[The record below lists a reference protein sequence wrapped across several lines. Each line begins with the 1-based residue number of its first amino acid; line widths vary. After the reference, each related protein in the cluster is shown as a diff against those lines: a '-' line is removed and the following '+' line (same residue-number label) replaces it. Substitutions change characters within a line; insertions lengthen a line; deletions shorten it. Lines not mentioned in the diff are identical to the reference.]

1 MLANWVKQGISVG
14 GTGNI
19 TLGAAAAG
27 YIDLNTRY
35 GVGPYFNYVAEDGN
49 NRETG
54 IGHLSAASTLV
65 RDVVLETLSSGT
77 YNGLNPTALNLSTS
91 TIITAATAAQSF
103 MGAPLAAM
111 GVTTYSKYVGNA
123 LANAP
128 GSALNVP
135 ANWINVNSF
144 LLPCEGVYSG
154 VDIEVTTAGAG
165 NAAIGLYQ
173 CINDTTLGLVVQ
185 APEFSCATT
194 GIKSSSFTSNI
205 HLPAGFYVIA
215 INAAA
220 SINFRADTGA
230 RGIMPIEPNSGS
242 TVQSRQNSRT
252 YNAALP
258 STIDMSVANW
268 GNFASVMPRVSL
280 RKV

>member
-1 MLANWVKQGISVG
+1 MLSNWVKEAVSTG
-14 GTGNI
+14 GTGNLA
-19 TLGAAAAG
+19 LGAAASG

-35 GVGPYFNYVAEDGN
+35 GVGPYFNYVIEDGN
-49 NRETG
+49 NREIG
-54 IGHLSAASTLV
+54 IGHLSASTTLV

-77 YNGLNPTALNLSTS
+77 YNGLNPTALNISTS
-91 TIITAATAAQSF
+91 ATVTASTAAQSF
-103 MGAPLAAM
+103 MGASLAAM

-123 LANAP
+123 LATAP

-205 HLPAGFYVIA
+205 HLPAGFYVVA

-230 RGIMPIEPNSGS
+230 RGLVPQEPNSS
-242 TVQSRQNSRT
+242 SNTQSRQNSRT

-258 STIDMSVANW
+258 GTIDMSASGW
-268 GNFASVMPRVSL
+268 ANFASVIPRVSL